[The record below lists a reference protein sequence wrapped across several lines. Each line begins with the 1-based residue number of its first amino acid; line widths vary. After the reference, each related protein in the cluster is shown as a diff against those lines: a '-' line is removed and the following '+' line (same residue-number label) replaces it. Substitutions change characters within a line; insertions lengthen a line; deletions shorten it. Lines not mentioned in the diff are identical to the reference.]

1 MRFLNLLFGRTVDS
15 VIADIISKV
24 NLLQDIAFEQHD
36 AAAYHEEKAEEHEA
50 KAAAAVLEHKRAM
63 RLAEKFEALIQ

>member
-1 MRFLNLLFGRTVDS
+1 MRFLNMLFGRTVDS

-24 NLLQDIAFEQHD
+24 NLLQDIALVQSD
-36 AAAYHEEKAEEHEA
+36 VATYHEEKVEEHEA
-50 KAAAAVLEHKRAM
+50 KAAAAVLEHERAM